1 MSEDFCESQSWDAF
15 VQREIPRFC
24 SFLAGD
30 PAIESSGFA
39 WIYWHSAGGSRSKLR
54 IISLRLFY
62 RHRRIHHALGFF
74 RKFLLIQDHLFR
86 GFRRTSFRN
95 GEIPRFCN
103 FSGWPK
109 HCTFWIW
116 KHLLALADDY
126 THTLFLF
133 RDYSNHHRRR
143 QIWPHCL
150 FTCHLTQNN
159 RFAELLFKIVFQQRQ
174 RDRRPL
180 IEQSAVQ
187 SRRFGQNNKLFWNT
201 WQKLYTVRAALSR
214 HAENSKL
221 LKDVG
226 SASGGKNLMRSLV
239 VKSETIFQC
248 ESNEPLANFLV
259 FFFFSGKILKKRFWW
274 L

>member
-1 MSEDFCESQSWDAF
+1 
-15 VQREIPRFC
+15 
-24 SFLAGD
+24 
-30 PAIESSGFA
+30 
-39 WIYWHSAGGSRSKLR
+39 
-54 IISLRLFY
+54 
-62 RHRRIHHALGFF
+62 
-74 RKFLLIQDHLFR
+74 
-86 GFRRTSFRN
+86 
-95 GEIPRFCN
+95 
-103 FSGWPK
+103 
-109 HCTFWIW
+109 
-116 KHLLALADDY
+116 LLALADDY
-126 THTLFLF
+126 THTFFLF